1 MFRRI
6 KLYFYRRKRE
16 KQRERIAKKAREAGI
31 RAAESMKDVGTATA
45 AFAEGLRSAR
55 INEGSVNDEA

>member
-6 KLYFYRRKRE
+6 KLYFYRRELE
-16 KQRERIAKKAREAGI
+16 KQRKRIAKNAREAGI
-31 RAAESMKDVGTATA
+31 RAAESLKDVAAATA

-55 INEGSVNDEA
+55 INGGNKDDET